1 MYCICARC
9 DFRKAF
15 SKLGGLRALT
25 NAPFMA
31 LTASA
36 PSHIESQICHSLHL
50 KKPVVVSQPLDRRNN
65 YILFSKRKCC
75 NKGEVIHSSLILL
88 EYSHYRA
95 I

>member
-1 MYCICARC
+1 MVGYILWGKECVFVMLMCICARGC

-36 PSHIESQICHSLHL
+36 PPNIESQICRSLYLH
-50 KKPVVVSQPLDRRNN
+50 KPVVVSQPLDRYNI
-65 YILFSKRKCC
+65 YFSASKSVGVKVR
-75 NKGEVIHSSLILL
+75 
-88 EYSHYRA
+88 
-95 I
+95 